1 MNKKHSSICSRYAG
15 VQSFLSFIAI
25 NVLALGITTGGALA
39 EPAKPEAKAA
49 AKPDVKTAA
58 KPEAKAP
65 AKAEVKP
72 ADKPEAKATAKPE
85 LEVKVESKPE
95 IKPAAKPANK
105 AALTEENK
113 DIITARAAFSRGDYQ
128 DAQTHVRKVIEADKN
143 NWEAYYM
150 LSFMQGQDGN
160 FALSIV
166 NAEKCLTLKPDCE
179 PAYSVMG
186 RSLAG
191 LNKLPE
197 AQAALEKACE
207 LNPNSALNQANLGT
221 VLGRSKNFKG
231 ALEHFKKATQISP
244 HYVNAYLG
252 MASCLGHLGDK
263 KGQIEIVREACK
275 MAPTSP
281 IAHAKLGMLLS
292 ESGDVSGG
300 MSEGYTANVL
310 RLKESWNQFLG
321 TFLTAWASVFLVF
334 AGIFAV
340 IFAGSKFKPQE
351 GETLVRSFF
360 LTFYKDKPGRFVV
373 TDKRLVFVPE
383 AFSSWFGSTNVSIQR
398 EQIESINYLSTV
410 GGGTVSILTRDGS
423 VHQFRMPLLVLDPLR
438 SLLVGQGIVSKDPEA

>member
-1 MNKKHSSICSRYAG
+1 MS
-15 VQSFLSFIAI
+15 
-25 NVLALGITTGGALA
+25 ITTGGALA
-39 EPAKPEAKAA
+39 EPAKPEAKPDTKTV
-49 AKPDVKTAA
+49 AKPDT
-58 KPEAKAP
+58 KPEAKP
-65 AKAEVKP
+65 ETKSAEKP
-72 ADKPEAKATAKPE
+72 VEKPVSKSETQDPSASKNGLSSEDK
-85 LEVKVESKPE
+85 
-95 IKPAAKPANK
+95 NM
-105 AALTEENK
+105 
-113 DIITARAAFSRGDYQ
+113 ITARSALARGDYQ
-128 DAQTHVRKVIEADKN
+128 DAQAHVRKVIEADKN

-150 LSFMQGQDGN
+150 LSLMQGQEGN
-160 FALSIV
+160 FALSVV
-166 NAEKCLTLKPDCE
+166 NAEKCLLIKPDCE
-179 PAYSVMG
+179 SAYSVMG

-207 LNPNSALNQANLGT
+207 LNPNSAINQANLGT

-231 ALEHFKKATQISP
+231 ALEHFKKATELSP

-263 KGQIEIVREACK
+263 KGQIDIVRQACK
-275 MAPTSP
+275 MEPTSP

-292 ESGDVSGG
+292 EAGDVSGG

-334 AGIFAV
+334 AGIFAI